1 MENESLNNSKTE
13 TLDSK
18 FDDIDEKVDF
28 LIELCQSLSAENS
41 ELTEKNK
48 KLEDELSKK
57 TEAESLYGREQA
69 MIREKVDGLLLK
81 LDNYSEIP

>member
-1 MENESLNNSKTE
+1 MENETLNNTTE

-28 LIELCQSLSAENS
+28 LIELCQSLTAENA

-48 KLEDELSKK
+48 MLESELSKK
-57 TEAESLYGREQA
+57 NEIESLYDKQQV
-69 MIREKVDGLLLK
+69 MIREKVDGLLSK

>member
-1 MENESLNNSKTE
+1 MENEALNNNNTE

-28 LIELCQSLSAENS
+28 LIELCKSLTAENA

-48 KLEDELSKK
+48 MLESELSKK
-57 TEAESLYGREQA
+57 NEIESLYDKQHI
-69 MIREKVDGLLLK
+69 MIREKVDGLLSK